1 MIMFDKKDADII
13 NNLILSKDINEKELI
28 LLDRIYN
35 LIKQKHL

>member
-35 LIKQKHL
+35 LIKQKR